1 MRFALC
7 LLLLAPV
14 ISKSAVIVLV
24 VPSTITP
31 FRIVG
36 SDHLISVTSIY
47 VDEVPLPLN
56 PSLLEGGAKLSA
68 VVPYT
73 FMNVPVIEIGLPGR
87 AGEEKWRFYGTN
99 TVVKVLETVVYLAFV
114 DGERSLMSRWSL
126 DTSTSEY
133 MIEFYFSTTL
143 KTVSD
148 SFDPYTSAAPCDLP
162 GNRIKHT

>member
-1 MRFALC
+1 MQSESQDTTFNKIMRFALC

-14 ISKSAVIVLV
+14 ISISAVIVLV

-56 PSLLEGGAKLSA
+56 PSLLEGGAKLST

-73 FMNVPVIEIGLPGR
+73 
-87 AGEEKWRFYGTN
+87 
-99 TVVKVLETVVYLAFV
+99 VLQTDIYNALAQ
-114 DGERSLMSRWSL
+114 SL
-126 DTSTSEY
+126 
-133 MIEFYFSTTL
+133 TL
-143 KTVSD
+143 KATRL
-148 SFDPYTSAAPCDLP
+148 FL
-162 GNRIKHT
+162 N